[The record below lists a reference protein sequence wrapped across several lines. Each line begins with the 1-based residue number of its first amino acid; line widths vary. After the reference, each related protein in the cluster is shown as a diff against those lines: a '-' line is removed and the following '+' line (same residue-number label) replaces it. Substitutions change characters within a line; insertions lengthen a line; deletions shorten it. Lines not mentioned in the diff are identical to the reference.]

1 MLHIVASHDWILIS
15 MWPVSLWALHCYDII
30 HIYSQNQYTEKTFEI
45 ELFLFMD
52 CLSFE
57 SLIFNMEI
65 MKVSCKMVC
74 HDPRRKRSNVGSS
87 MCVEFFITEICV
99 CALVNYSFLCPQE
112 ISIRRDLYILVV
124 ETGSSSSF
132 SHPLSFRPVNCQRA
146 ILSCS
151 TELPALVGG
160 GLHVKPSQTELCWSS
175 LLNSL
180 LDSWIRP
187 GRGPIHNQLLNSWF
201 EEFQTFSEK
210 GLNSHDWISDM

>member
-1 MLHIVASHDWILIS
+1 MHIVESHDWILIS

-57 SLIFNMEI
+57 SLILNMEI
-65 MKVSCKMVC
+65 IKVGCKMVC

-99 CALVNYSFLCPQE
+99 CAVVSEACKVHIGKVLQLLIPLTPRNQHQ
-112 ISIRRDLYILVV
+112 VV
-124 ETGSSSSF
+124 EIGSSSSF
-132 SHPLSFRPVNCQRA
+132 SQPLSFRPVNCQHA

-151 TELPALVGG
+151 PELPDSVGGVGG

-187 GRGPIHNQLLNSWF
+187 GRGPIHNQLLKSWF
-201 EEFQTFSEK
+201 
-210 GLNSHDWISDM
+210 